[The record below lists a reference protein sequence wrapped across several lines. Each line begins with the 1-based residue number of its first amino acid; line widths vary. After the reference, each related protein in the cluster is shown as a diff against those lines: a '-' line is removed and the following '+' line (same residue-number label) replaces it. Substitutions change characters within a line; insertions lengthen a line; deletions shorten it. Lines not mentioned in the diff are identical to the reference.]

1 MTLFPGSLLLD
12 EMDRKILEMLIKDAR
27 TPYTE
32 IAKKLNVSE
41 ATIRK
46 RVSKLIK
53 SGVIK
58 RFTVEIGESGM
69 KAIVLVKVRPG
80 HNIPEIAKTISDLG
94 DVVKACEVTGEYDIA
109 VEIASPDTVSL
120 NQTIERIRGMKG
132 VSGTLSMIVL
142 AVW

>member
-1 MTLFPGSLLLD
+1 LLD

-46 RVSKLIK
+46 RVGKLIK

-80 HNIPEIAKTISDLG
+80 HNIPEIARAISNLG
-94 DVVKACEVTGEYDIA
+94 DVVKACEVTGEYDIV

-120 NQTIERIRGMKG
+120 NQTIERIRSMEG
-132 VSGTLSMIVL
+132 VSGTLSMVVL